1 MQLKAPLPLTH
12 LENKNTLPLIKLYF
26 EFAHLK
32 QLYRQGWLKRG
43 VPPARCESVAEH
55 TLGVAVLAMVL
66 ADSYFPELDQL
77 KVMRMALL
85 HDFGEI
91 YAGDIMP
98 SDPISRAE
106 KKALEVEAVRQVLGK
121 LPQGE
126 RYIALWEE
134 YERQESAE
142 ARWVKQM
149 DRLEMVLQ
157 ASVYEQQG
165 LADMSEFFESVEP
178 FLTEP
183 ELRAIL
189 QALRE
194 LRGKGAPALEDDQES
209 RIDQD

>member
-1 MQLKAPLPLTH
+1 MQLKASLPLVH
-12 LENKNTLPLIKLYF
+12 LENKSTLPLIELYF

-43 VPPARCESVAEH
+43 APPAQCESVAEH

-66 ADSYFPELDQL
+66 ADSYFPALDRL

-91 YAGDIMP
+91 YAGDILP
-98 SDPISRAE
+98 SDPMSRAE
-106 KKALEVEAVRQVLGK
+106 KKALEMEAVRQVLGK

-126 RYIALWEE
+126 QYIALWEE

-165 LADMSEFFESVEP
+165 LGDMSEFFESVEP

-183 ELRAIL
+183 ELRTIL
-189 QALRE
+189 QALKA
-194 LRGKGAPALEDDQES
+194 LRNSVPAVEDDQER
-209 RIDQD
+209 RIHSD

>member
-1 MQLKAPLPLTH
+1 MQVKASLPLTY
-12 LENKNTLPLIKLYF
+12 LKNKNALPLIELYF

-55 TLGVAVLAMVL
+55 TSGVAVLAMVL
-66 ADSYFPELDQL
+66 ADNYFPALDRL

-106 KKALEVEAVRQVLGK
+106 KKALEVEAIQQVLGK

-165 LADMSEFFESVEP
+165 LADLSEFFESVEP

-183 ELRAIL
+183 ELRTIL
-189 QALRE
+189 QALKA
-194 LRGKGAPALEDDQES
+194 LRNSALAGEEDQENLS
-209 RIDQD
+209 NLD